1 MPPCWDPANQ
11 MPPGRPFEAYHMT
24 STTVQPRVMH
34 SHEFYEMYFFLRGD
48 IRIVTEDVDIRPR
61 RGDMLLFP
69 PHCMHRNQHLSTDT
83 PYERFY
89 LYISPDFLR
98 SVRSAEYDLHAELDE
113 ILHTSGF
120 HLHLSEAA
128 LTELLQLTDDI
139 IAASEQTS
147 PAEMMLNSCRMGM
160 LLVRAVTLL
169 RASSTPGRADACGPV
184 NPLLRYLND
193 HLTEPLSLDHLAE
206 IFFMSKFA
214 LLRTFREHTG
224 MSIHQYL
231 LAKRILLAQEL
242 LAQGMKPYEVS
253 GKCGFS
259 DYTGFYRAFRQ
270 RTGVSPAQYG
280 RVHQK

>member
-61 RGDMLLFP
+61 RGDVLLFP
-69 PHCMHRNQHLSTDT
+69 PHCMHRNQHLSADE

-89 LYISPDFLR
+89 LYISPDFLQ
-98 SVRSAEYDLHAELDE
+98 SVSSAEYDLTAELDA
-113 ILHTSGF
+113 ILHSSGF

-128 LTELLQLTDDI
+128 LMELLQLTDDI
-139 IAASEQTS
+139 IAASEQPS
-147 PAEMMLNSCRMGM
+147 PPEQILNSCRMGM
-160 LLVRAVTLL
+160 LLVRAVALL
-169 RASSTPGRADACGPV
+169 RAGGTPSRTDSPGPM
-184 NPLLRYLND
+184 NPLLRYLNA

-206 IFFMSKFA
+206 TFYLSKYA
-214 LLRTFREHTG
+214 LLRAFKEHTG

-231 LAKRILLAQEL
+231 LTKRILLAQEL
-242 LAQGMKPYEVS
+242 LAQGVKPYEVS
-253 GKCGFS
+253 SQCGFS

-280 RVHQK
+280 RLHQR